1 MPQEVM
7 KPMLKIAIVDDEQ
20 SVIGEIQ
27 NIVTSF
33 FKEIN
38 KDIDIFCFTSGEEI
52 VSYHHSYDL
61 IFLDIQMQGM
71 DGIDT
76 AMELRKTDKKA
87 VMFYVTSYGSEIA
100 RSFSVHP
107 FAFIEKPVNE
117 ATIRKNLHDYM
128 EYAFRKQDFKGIQFE
143 TLTGT
148 AFIRPDEILYFEYL
162 GNRKIRIVCDDSH
175 IFIQNTI
182 TNIYSLVE
190 QYGFMKPHQSF
201 IVNPAKIKAVLDS
214 DLLMPDNVKV
224 PIALKKK
231 KAVKARIEEYLCRQF
246 EEDN

>member
-1 MPQEVM
+1 
-7 KPMLKIAIVDDEQ
+7 MLRIAIVDDEQ
-20 SVIGEIQ
+20 SVIDEIR
-27 NIVTSF
+27 NINISF
-33 FKEIN
+33 FQGQGIPV
-38 KDIDIFCFTSGEEI
+38 DISCFSSGEEI
-52 VSYHHSYDL
+52 ISYHQKYDL
-61 IFLDIQMQGM
+61 IFLDIKMQGM
-71 DGIDT
+71 NGIKT
-76 AMELRKTDKKA
+76 AQELRKTDKKA

-107 FAFIEKPVNE
+107 FAFIEKPINKAV
-117 ATIRKNLHDYM
+117 IRNNLHDYM

-162 GNRKIRIVCDDSH
+162 GNRKIRIVCDGSD

-231 KAVKARIEEYLCRQF
+231 KAVKAQIEEYLCRQF

>member
-1 MPQEVM
+1 
-7 KPMLKIAIVDDEQ
+7 MLRIAIVDDEQ
-20 SVIGEIQ
+20 SVIDEIR
-27 NIVTSF
+27 NINISF
-33 FKEIN
+33 FQGQGIPV
-38 KDIDIFCFTSGEEI
+38 DISCFSSGEEI
-52 VSYHHSYDL
+52 ISYHQKYDL
-61 IFLDIQMQGM
+61 IFLDIKMQGM
-71 DGIDT
+71 NGIKT
-76 AMELRKTDKKA
+76 AQELRKTDKKA

-107 FAFIEKPVNE
+107 FAFIEKPINKAV
-117 ATIRKNLHDYM
+117 IRNNLHDYM

-162 GNRKIRIVCDDSH
+162 GNRKICIVCDGSD

-231 KAVKARIEEYLCRQF
+231 KAVKAQIEEYLCRQF

>member
-1 MPQEVM
+1 
-7 KPMLKIAIVDDEQ
+7 MLRIAIVDDEQ
-20 SVIGEIQ
+20 SIVDKIQ
-27 NIVTSF
+27 SIVTAF
-33 FKEIN
+33 FCEQN
-38 KDIDIFCFTSGEEI
+38 EPVDISCFSSGEDI
-52 VSYHHSYDL
+52 ISYHQKYDL
-61 IFLDIQMQGM
+61 IFLDVQMQGM
-71 DGIDT
+71 DGIQT
-76 AMELRKTDKKA
+76 AQEIRRHDKKA
-87 VMFYVTSYGSEIA
+87 VIFYVTSYGNKMA

-117 ATIRKNLHDYM
+117 TVIRKNLQDYM
-128 EYAFRKQDFKGIQFE
+128 EYAFKKKERKGMKFE

-148 AFIRPDEILYFEYL
+148 AFIRLNEILYFEYL
-162 GNRKIRIVCDDSH
+162 GNRKIRIVCDGSD

-190 QYGFMKPHQSF
+190 RYGFVKTHQSF

-231 KAVKARIEEYLCRQF
+231 KAVRAQIEEYLCRQF

>member
-1 MPQEVM
+1 
-7 KPMLKIAIVDDEQ
+7 MLRIAIVDDEQ
-20 SVIGEIQ
+20 SVVDKIQ
-27 NIVTSF
+27 SIVTAF
-33 FKEIN
+33 FCEQN
-38 KDIDIFCFTSGEEI
+38 EPVDISCFSSGEDI
-52 VSYHHSYDL
+52 ISYHQKYDL

-71 DGIDT
+71 DGIQT
-76 AMELRKTDKKA
+76 AQEIRRHDKKA
-87 VMFYVTSYGSEIA
+87 VMFYVTSYGSEIS

-117 ATIRKNLHDYM
+117 VAIRKNLQDYM
-128 EYAFRKQDFKGIQFE
+128 EYAFKKQDFKGIQFE

-148 AFIRPDEILYFEYL
+148 AFIRPDEILYFEYF
-162 GNRKIRIVCDDSH
+162 GNRKIRIVCDGSD

-214 DLLMPDNVKV
+214 DLLMLDNAKV

-231 KAVKARIEEYLCRQF
+231 KAVKSQIEEYLCRQF
-246 EEDN
+246 EEDI

>member
-1 MPQEVM
+1 
-7 KPMLKIAIVDDEQ
+7 
-20 SVIGEIQ
+20 
-27 NIVTSF
+27 
-33 FKEIN
+33 
-38 KDIDIFCFTSGEEI
+38 
-52 VSYHHSYDL
+52 
-61 IFLDIQMQGM
+61 MQRM
-71 DGIDT
+71 DGIQT
-76 AMELRKTDKKA
+76 AQEIRQQDKEA
-87 VMFYVTSYGSEIA
+87 VIFYVTSYGNEMA

-117 ATIRKNLHDYM
+117 TVIRKNLHDYM

-162 GNRKIRIVCDDSH
+162 GNRKIRIVCDGSD

-190 QYGFMKPHQSF
+190 RYGFVKPHQSF

-214 DLLMPDNVKV
+214 NLLMPDNVKV

-231 KAVKARIEEYLCRQF
+231 KAVRAQIEEYLCRQF

>member
-1 MPQEVM
+1 
-7 KPMLKIAIVDDEQ
+7 MLRIAIVDDEQ
-20 SVIGEIQ
+20 SVIDEIR
-27 NIVTSF
+27 NINISF
-33 FKEIN
+33 FQGQGIPV
-38 KDIDIFCFTSGEEI
+38 DISCFSSGEEI
-52 VSYHHSYDL
+52 ISYHQKYDL

-71 DGIDT
+71 NGIKT
-76 AMELRKTDKKA
+76 AQELRKTDKKA

-107 FAFIEKPVNE
+107 FAFIEKPINKAV
-117 ATIRKNLHDYM
+117 IRNNLHDYM

-162 GNRKIRIVCDDSH
+162 GNRKIRIVCDGSD

-231 KAVKARIEEYLCRQF
+231 KAVKAQIEEYLCRQF